1 MNNFNSGNNNGDG
14 GGSTSSNNTSN
25 MGYHQQGSY
34 GSDNDNTNTA
44 GMMAMN
50 NNGNGMGMISPVS
63 SNNNKINYNNLN
75 NVNMPSMSPNNNVM
89 NSNYNQM
96 NNSNTNQNTNNA
108 NQLMSLLASMNNMTN
123 NPEIQSMLAQLTNM
137 AQQNQG
143 GGGNFGGNGGN
154 IMEGGGAIYNSNNSN
169 SSMMN
174 NCGNNSRI
182 GDTSV
187 FQVKTGEP
195 MSQYDESQSRSSSI
209 VNCSSFKR
217 TSSEPMMN
225 VMNDSFTFGQ
235 QGGGGSRHFNAN
247 MEDAE
252 FEDFRAAIQRRASRD
267 GSTEMTAENRGGG
280 NHGGGGGNGRRNSE
294 PATSIFADI
303 FGDGN
308 DGSGKSNNNGG
319 DNNMSERTRGADGW
333 SYSPPPAGGGTNFGM
348 DHETFERSHSEPP
361 ITDAFFDSIHDSL
374 ESERIQH
381 HDGNQVGVFTL
392 KTKTGEGG
400 AYGGNKKKPHG
411 RRGTQART
419 KEPVKRS
426 QSVDAVNLF
435 SSLGNDFF
443 GNDDSNRSADGYEST
458 LNQVGG
464 GGFGNLFQGL
474 STDEQQRLARMGI
487 NVEQGGNTANNDPP
501 VEIKRPRSAPLLSA
515 EFLDNIFDDDEGPSW
530 GGKDGQIQQASSTND
545 DDVDPLDLFLLNMEK
560 KTAAKSKNRPTHQR
574 NEFKRSRSVDAVD
587 LFASLGN
594 DLLGDDSNR
603 SGDSNGDDPLGFKSD
618 LQLDDPF
625 QGLSTDEQEGL
636 EQMGVYTRMKPKRRR
651 SAPLL
656 SADFMGDIFDDDNN
670 DGGENSG
677 GPNDLFDLFSSASG
691 GGGRGSSNTE
701 SDFHHDGNNAMGN
714 DRNVAMGMMNMLF
727 GAQGGK
733 NAGAMN
739 MNGVEMN
746 SINAMI
752 NSLETGASG
761 FNSMNPS
768 YQMQMGGQQ
777 QQQMMIGNGKFM
789 NSGGGNQ
796 QSFGTNRNDPLSFV
810 LNAVKETQ
818 NKLRSLHPMVIQSG
832 DAQSMEDIAKA
843 FEIAASSSQFVL
855 SSDLTNATAALNE
868 AEGKIERLQQR
879 LLQATG
885 TGAGRTAGG
894 ALQQGLGGMGMMGGS
909 VANDMTIMA
918 NRKAS
923 AGSQASG
930 SIVESRR
937 SSIMSNDAPLCLPP
951 LKSNTPRSRRAS
963 LEQDPVS
970 LEKLP
975 PQDPSD
981 PTNIMERLK
990 LLMER
995 TQMSQMLL
1003 QKWDKDNGLPKS
1015 HSQTM
1020 VNSSRSRKQLQKGV
1034 ILKKWNGAPL
1044 ITPIDGKDKKD
1055 DSAS

>member
-50 NNGNGMGMISPVS
+50 NNRNGMGMISPVS
-63 SNNNKINYNNLN
+63 SNNNNINYNNLN

-123 NPEIQSMLAQLTNM
+123 NPEMQSMLAQLTNM
-137 AQQNQG
+137 AQQNQV

-209 VNCSSFKR
+209 GNCSSFKR

-267 GSTEMTAENRGGG
+267 GSTEMTAET
-280 NHGGGGGNGRRNSE
+280 GGGGGITVAVVVMGD
-294 PATSIFADI
+294 ATLNQPLASLPTSLEMATTAVARATTTE
-303 FGDGN
+303 GTTTCQN
-308 DGSGKSNNNGG
+308 
-319 DNNMSERTRGADGW
+319 EQGAQTD
-333 SYSPPPAGGGTNFGM
+333 GGGTNFGM

-443 GNDDSNRSADGYEST
+443 GNDDYNRSADGYEST

-530 GGKDGQIQQASSTND
+530 GGKDGQIQQTSSTND
-545 DDVDPLDLFLLNMEK
+545 DDVDLLDLFLLNMEK
-560 KTAAKSKNRPTHQR
+560 KTAAKSKNRPTNQR

-603 SGDSNGDDPLGFKSD
+603 SGYSNGDNPLGFKSD

-677 GPNDLFDLFSSASG
+677 GPNDLFDMFSSASC

-752 NSLETGASG
+752 NSLETGAS
-761 FNSMNPS
+761 
-768 YQMQMGGQQ
+768 
-777 QQQMMIGNGKFM
+777 GNGKFM

-909 VANDMTIMA
+909 MANDMTIMA